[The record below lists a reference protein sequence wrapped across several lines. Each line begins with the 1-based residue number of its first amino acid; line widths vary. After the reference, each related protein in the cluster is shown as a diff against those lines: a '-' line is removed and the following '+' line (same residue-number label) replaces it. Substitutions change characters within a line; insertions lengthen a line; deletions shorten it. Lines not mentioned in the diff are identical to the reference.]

1 MNRDHDQGKSYKTQ
15 HLIGAGLQV
24 QRFSPL
30 SSRQEHGSIQVG
42 VVQEEWR
49 VKHLP
54 LKAASR
60 RLTSRQL
67 GWGSYTY
74 THSEHLLQPGH
85 TYSNKA
91 TPPNG
96 ATPWSKNI
104 QTITVTDWV
113 FSFKAN
119 FPILNIHAL
128 LIVLEMF
135 QLWSSLSTVYILNL
149 WTKTYRQVEK
159 VSSLYNP
166 ELIFQ
171 YESWLY
177 MREYDP
183 LVPQN
188 CPLETQEPVAF
199 LPL

>member
-1 MNRDHDQGKSYKTQ
+1 MGLICISQSLLNKLTWVEMPYYNFPQHCSYWVTPV
-15 HLIGAGLQV
+15 ALQFLTNC
-24 QRFSPL
+24 FS
-30 SSRQEHGSIQVG
+30 H
-42 VVQEEWR
+42 
-49 VKHLP
+49 
-54 LKAASR
+54 
-60 RLTSRQL
+60 
-67 GWGSYTY
+67 YF
-74 THSEHLLQPGH
+74 
-85 TYSNKA
+85 
-91 TPPNG
+91 PN
-96 ATPWSKNI
+96 
-104 QTITVTDWV
+104 VTDWA

-135 QLWSSLSTVYILNL
+135 QLWSFLSTVYVFNL